1 MSKIYSF
8 DDLMGYPKEMSQ
20 PTLNRRQFL
29 KVLAGVAVTSVVGV
43 SLWGTYRTQVIT
55 QRLPIAAL
63 QRPLRLTLLSDLHA
77 GPFIPRS
84 LIAQWVQL
92 TLDTEPDVIVLAG
105 DIFDQLFFGNQGEI
119 ITILAELRAPLGV
132 YLIWGNHDYLRY
144 GTIPPPDQPG
154 SHRVQLY
161 DLRDAFA
168 AVDIQLLANRGAL
181 LREDIYLMGLDE
193 FRIGRRSNPSRAL
206 RDKPEE
212 AASVMVVHNPD
223 AIPEIPD
230 TVDLVL
236 SGHTHGGQVVLPGV
250 GPLVTSSEYGTRFA
264 QGWVEAPMPAY
275 VTRGLGVTAL
285 PVRFNC
291 PSELTVFDLI
301 PG

>member
-1 MSKIYSF
+1 VSKIYNFSI
-8 DDLMGYPKEMSQ
+8 LMGYPKEMSQ

-55 QRLPIAAL
+55 QRLPIVAL
-63 QRPLRLTLLSDLHA
+63 KRPLRLTLLSDLHA

-92 TLDTEPDVIVLAG
+92 ALDTEPDVIVLAG

-119 ITILAELRAPLGV
+119 ITTLSELRAPLGV
-132 YLIWGNHDYLRY
+132 YLVWGNHDYLRY
-144 GTIPPPDQPG
+144 GAIPPPEQPE
-154 SHRVQLY
+154 SHRIQLY
-161 DLRDAFA
+161 ELRDAFA
-168 AVDIQLLANRGAL
+168 AVEIQLLANRGAL
-181 LREDIYLMGLDE
+181 LRDDIYLMGLDE
-193 FRIGRRSNPSRAL
+193 FRIG
-206 RDKPEE
+206 

-223 AIPEIPD
+223 AIPEIPG

-275 VTRGLGVTAL
+275 VTRGLGVTSL

-291 PSELTVFDLI
+291 PPELTVFDLV
-301 PG
+301 PR